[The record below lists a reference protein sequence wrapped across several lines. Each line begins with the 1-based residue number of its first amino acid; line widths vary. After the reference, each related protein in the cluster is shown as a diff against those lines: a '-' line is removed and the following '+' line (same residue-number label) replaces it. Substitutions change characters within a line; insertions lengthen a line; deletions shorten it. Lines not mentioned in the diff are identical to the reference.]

1 MPRERKKEKKI
12 HERKRPKHVFL
23 KTNYAEIICRNVFNE
38 MFARI
43 EADQH
48 ERASCLLHK
57 NCGKTAL
64 TRATTNKL
72 TAALDE
78 LPTAI
83 RSFAE
88 NSKQNHRNSPIFRLT
103 LHLFR
108 TGKQRSRNKATNLE
122 MGFPKILTKNM
133 FSSHLKNCFCCHDKH
148 KRLNSN
154 RFKFA
159 FCA

>member
-1 MPRERKKEKKI
+1 M
-12 HERKRPKHVFL
+12 L
-23 KTNYAEIICRNVFNE
+23 KLFCRNVFNE
-38 MFARI
+38 IFARV

-57 NCGKTAL
+57 NCGKTAP

-83 RSFAE
+83 HSFAE
-88 NSKQNHRNSPIFRLT
+88 NSKQNHHNSPIFRLT
-103 LHLFR
+103 LRLFR
-108 TGKQRSRNKATNLE
+108 AGKQHSRNKVTNLE
-122 MGFPKILTKNM
+122 KGFPKILTKNM
-133 FSSHLKNCFCCHDKH
+133 FCCHDKH
-148 KRLNSN
+148 KLLNLN

-159 FCA
+159 FCVQLLFIYLISLGNSRKCWGVFRWHTFLAK

>member
-1 MPRERKKEKKI
+1 M
-12 HERKRPKHVFL
+12 L
-23 KTNYAEIICRNVFNE
+23 KLFCRNVFNE
-38 MFARI
+38 IFPRI

-57 NCGKTAL
+57 NCGKTAP
-64 TRATTNKL
+64 TRATINKL
-72 TAALDE
+72 TAALNE

-88 NSKQNHRNSPIFRLT
+88 NSKQNHRNSLIFRLT
-103 LHLFR
+103 LRLFR
-108 TGKQRSRNKATNLE
+108 AGKQRSRNKATNLE
-122 MGFPKILTKNM
+122 TGFPKILTKNM
-133 FSSHLKNCFCCHDKH
+133 FSSHLKNWFCCHDKH
-148 KRLNSN
+148 KLLNSN